1 MSTQIHLSFASF
13 YLTIIAV
20 ATITAVATS
29 AVAYLR
35 NRDVRAQYA
44 YIRSW
49 ANRYNERP
57 AIGWATSPTNAWRR
71 LYRPPPRND
80 DGYVWPTPEPWPA
93 AESAPPVS
101 PAPILPSIPPAIAPA
116 APVSGPPQ
124 RAYGNAD
131 TGERIL
137 GLDRYAVLAPAAI
150 DSHAMQM
157 LDTVAWPNLAEQISR
172 LESIR
177 SGRHRAD
184 RR

>member
-1 MSTQIHLSFASF
+1 VNTQIQLSFATF
-13 YLTIIAV
+13 YPTIIAV
-20 ATITAVATS
+20 AVLTAVTTS

-80 DGYVWPTPEPWPA
+80 DDYVWPTPEPWPA
-93 AESAPPVS
+93 AQSAPPAPMLPPVP
-101 PAPILPSIPPAIAPA
+101 PAPPVASVPPFIDA
-116 APVSGPPQ
+116 PQ
-124 RAYGNAD
+124 RPYEGPD
-131 TGERIL
+131 TNDRIVSM
-137 GLDRYAVLAPAAI
+137 DRYAALSPAAI
-150 DSHAMQM
+150 DSHALQL
-157 LDTVAWPNLAEQISR
+157 LDTVAWPNLAEEITH
-172 LESIR
+172 LESTR